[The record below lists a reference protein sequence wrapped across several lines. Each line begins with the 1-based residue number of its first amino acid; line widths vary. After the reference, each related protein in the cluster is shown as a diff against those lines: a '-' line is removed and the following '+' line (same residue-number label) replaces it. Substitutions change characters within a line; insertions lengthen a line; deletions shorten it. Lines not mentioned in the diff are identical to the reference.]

1 MPYGTKKARTGDPH
15 EWVADRFA
23 SDLGINENLIS
34 PMIMPVSEGSCN
46 MTMEGSY
53 CPEHGLAKCE
63 SMYEDSRS
71 RTVPPRPDVQDM
83 PRTKSVAGAGRGVVN
98 PASANNMGDS
108 IPHVEIRGFGPDF
121 EDLPAGKKLI
131 NPMQP
136 RRHNELS
143 PLKSGDSTPLSK
155 VANVDLT
162 MDEDGGAVGMPYSMG
177 EGVYDPDY
185 RGGYNNEF
193 DELED
198 LLSKS
203 GMSQDD
209 LMRQRFLASKHGLNT
224 PADMSKLPALKK
236 DAETGYVA
244 RKAAL
249 DADLEKRNQQYM
261 QDKLTDLEYQ
271 QDPVAF
277 LKRRTQQLT
286 PTAPTPPTAAT
297 APNAPADVAATP
309 GTDYSLPRAKLGSSP
324 SARLPNFRPD
334 SAAEVP
340 APSDQTDT
348 RNQKSSMFQQL
359 AQLRNRTRGN
369 MAETSND
376 DPINSNSAMTGAYY
390 EGKETP
396 TQEGDAL
403 LARIKSLALLR

>member
-1 MPYGTKKARTGDPH
+1 
-15 EWVADRFA
+15 
-23 SDLGINENLIS
+23 
-34 PMIMPVSEGSCN
+34 
-46 MTMEGSY
+46 
-53 CPEHGLAKCE
+53 
-63 SMYEDSRS
+63 
-71 RTVPPRPDVQDM
+71 M

-177 EGVYDPDY
+177 EGINDPDY
-185 RGGYNNEF
+185 RGGYYNEF

-209 LMRQRFLASKHGLNT
+209 LMRQRFLASKYGLNT
-224 PADMSKLPALKK
+224 PADMAKLPALKK
-236 DAETGYVA
+236 DAEAGYIA
-244 RKAAL
+244 RKGAL

-277 LKRRTQQLT
+277 VKRRTQQLT
-286 PTAPTPPTAAT
+286 PTAPTLPTAPT
-297 APNAPADVAATP
+297 APTLPTTPDAPADVVATP

-324 SARLPNFRPD
+324 STKFPNFRPEP
-334 SAAEVP
+334 SAEVP
-340 APSDQTDT
+340 ASSDQTDT

-359 AQLRNRTRGN
+359 AQLRNRTRGT

-376 DPINSNSAMTGAYY
+376 DPINSNSAMTGSYY